1 MADYGYFGKGA
12 EGYAHYTQT
21 FNSTFPS
28 SGSGRSR
35 RRHREIQSSPARKY
49 TDLEIQMAN
58 ERRAELERQEAE
70 RKQAAQK
77 TTYNNADYT
86 DPDLTSATMNALFGV
101 GMFAIAVAIFMAI
114 FLTI

>member
-1 MADYGYFGKGA
+1 MADYGYFGTGA
-12 EGYAHYTQT
+12 EGYAHYTQI

-28 SGSGRSR
+28 SGSR

-58 ERRAELERQEAE
+58 ERWAELEKQEAE
-70 RKQAAQK
+70 QKQAAQK
-77 TTYNNADYT
+77 TTYNKADYT
-86 DPDLTSATMNALFGV
+86 DPDLESATLNAIFGV

-114 FLTI
+114 FLSI

>member
-58 ERRAELERQEAE
+58 ERRAELEKQE
-70 RKQAAQK
+70 AAQK
-77 TTYNNADYT
+77 QAKQQATYNKDDYADS
-86 DPDLTSATMNALFGV
+86 DLTSATLNAIFGV
-101 GMFAIAVAIFMAI
+101 GMFALAVAIFMAI
-114 FLTI
+114 FLSI